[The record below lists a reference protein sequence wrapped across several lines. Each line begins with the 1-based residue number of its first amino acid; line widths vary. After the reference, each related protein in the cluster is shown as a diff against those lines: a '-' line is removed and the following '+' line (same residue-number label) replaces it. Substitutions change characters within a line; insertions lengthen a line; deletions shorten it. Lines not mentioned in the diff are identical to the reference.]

1 MKLRLPPSLAAVAF
15 ALLCV
20 NIGIAGSDETLKR
33 NEGPSERFYYFFS
46 FQEAE
51 QRERAVDLQRLI
63 QPFGAELEVMGIV
76 REESISGSELELSY
90 PLITQAAARIEM
102 PAELESFFAHENDH
116 AILVDADGRI
126 VADGP
131 GSDLSRVLA
140 HVGNRGLV
148 TEIDESTWGK
158 IKELFQ

>member
-1 MKLRLPPSLAAVAF
+1 MKPRLPPLLAAVAF
-15 ALLCV
+15 AVLCV

-33 NEGPSERFYYFFS
+33 NEPSERFYYFFS

-63 QPFGAELEVMGIV
+63 QPFGADLEVMGIV
-76 REESISGSELELSY
+76 REESFSGSELELSY

-102 PAELESFFAHENDH
+102 PPELESLFAHENDH

>member
-1 MKLRLPPSLAAVAF
+1 MKHRMPHSLAVVAV

-20 NIGIAGSDETLKR
+20 TNGSARGDERVRR
-33 NEGPSERFYYFFS
+33 NEGASERFYYFFS
-46 FQEAE
+46 LEEAE
-51 QRERAVDLQRLI
+51 QRERAVDLQLLV
-63 QPFGAELEVMGIV
+63 QPFGADLVVTGIV
-76 REESISGSELELSY
+76 REESISENELQLSY
-90 PLITQAAARIEM
+90 QLMTRAAARIEM

-131 GSDLSRVLA
+131 GSDLARVLA
-140 HVGNRGLV
+140 QAGNRGVV